1 MAFHHAVLLLPAAS
15 FLHVLEEW
23 PRFPRWV
30 RRFASDRYSD
40 REYGIVHA
48 VTLVAALG
56 SAVLLSRFPE
66 TWLLFALTA
75 LVIGPGMF
83 WNGFF
88 HLGATLLSRT
98 YCAGVVTGLALYL
111 PLCALLGRQA
121 VREGLLSARLLAT
134 AVVLA
139 LIVHVT
145 EVGHNVFKRW

>member
-1 MAFHHAVLLLPAAS
+1 VAFRHAVLLLPAAS
-15 FLHVLEEW
+15 LLHVLEEW
-23 PRFPRWV
+23 PRFPRWA

-88 HLGATLLSRT
+88 HLGATLPSRT
-98 YCAGVVTGLALYL
+98 
-111 PLCALLGRQA
+111 
-121 VREGLLSARLLAT
+121 
-134 AVVLA
+134 
-139 LIVHVT
+139 
-145 EVGHNVFKRW
+145 